1 MNQWVKVYDLAED
14 RETVELVQRA
24 TLNTQ
29 DFGLVPEVAL
39 FGSDEW
45 WKAVEDGRI
54 PKQEVSGT
62 IARVYMSG
70 HGDWPEF
77 EVDSNG
83 EKTRW
88 TRVGEQAMYEEG
100 REVRI
105 EYVIQKARK
114 NWLGSPEQ
122 KQVLRIF
129 VQQS

>member
-1 MNQWVKVYDLAED
+1 MNGWIKVYDLAND
-14 RETVELVQRA
+14 RETVELVQQA
-24 TLNTQ
+24 TTNTR
-29 DFGLVPEVAL
+29 DFGFVPEVAL

-45 WKAVEDGRI
+45 WRAVEDGRI

-62 IARVYMSG
+62 IARTYISG

-77 EVDSNG
+77 EVDSDG
-83 EKTRW
+83 RTSCW

-105 EYVIQKARK
+105 EYVVQKARK
-114 NWLGSPEQ
+114 NWLGSLER

-129 VQQS
+129 IK